1 MQPGS
6 VLEAALV
13 PHVEQLQQQG
23 REGALG
29 LVTDPHLGLVRVV
42 RVSEMPLKGV
52 IQTGLETLRLQ
63 IQVLVVVGVETHP
76 AQVVEVVVK
85 SSFEQMSQYPAR

>member
-1 MQPGS
+1 
-6 VLEAALV
+6 
-13 PHVEQLQQQG
+13 
-23 REGALG
+23 G
-29 LVTDPHLGLVRVV
+29 LVTDPHLGWVRVV

-63 IQVLVVVGVETHP
+63 IQVLVVVGGETP
-76 AQVVEVVVK
+76 TAQAAGVVVK